1 MTFENSTLGEI
12 LKSAFSKEVWFEM
25 MIPALGTTMYMLIL
39 AVIIMLIF
47 GLLLGM
53 LLYMTDKN
61 GLTPVPALNNVL
73 SAIVNALRSLPS
85 MIMIIITIPLG
96 RAITGQGYGA
106 NSCIIALAISCIP
119 MFARL
124 VSNNMFEVSGG
135 KIEAARSMGADNST
149 ILMQVV
155 MPEALPGMIRSL
167 TVAVISV
174 LSMTALAGAFGA
186 GGIGH
191 IAVQYGFNRFRYDI
205 LIATVL
211 LLIVIAELI
220 QLLGDG
226 MARLVLRKRHMM

>member
-12 LKSAFSKEVWFEM
+12 LKSAFSAEVWRDM
-25 MIPALGTTMYMLIL
+25 MIPALGSTMYMLVMAL
-39 AVIIMLIF
+39 IIMLIF

-53 LLYMTDKN
+53 LLYVTDKN

-73 SAIVNALRSLPS
+73 SATVNALRSLPS

-96 RAITGQGYGA
+96 RMITGQGYGPNA
-106 NSCIIALAISCIP
+106 CIIALAISCIP

-124 VSNNMFEVSGG
+124 VSNNMFEVSQG
-135 KIEAARSMGADNST
+135 KIEAARSMGAGNGT
-149 ILMQVV
+149 ILTKVV
-155 MPEALPGMIRSL
+155 MPEALPAMIRSF

-211 LLIVIAELI
+211 VLIILAELI

-226 MARLVLRKRHMM
+226 AARLVLRKRHMM

>member
-12 LKSAFSKEVWFEM
+12 LKSAFSVEVWRDM
-25 MIPALGTTMYMLIL
+25 MIPALGSTIYMLVMAL
-39 AVIIMLIF
+39 IIMLIF
-47 GLLLGM
+47 GILLGM
-53 LLYMTDKN
+53 LLYITDKN

-96 RAITGQGYGA
+96 RMITGQGYGPNA
-106 NSCIIALAISCIP
+106 CIIALAISCIP

-124 VSNNMFEVSGG
+124 VSNNLFEVSQG
-135 KIEAARSMGADNST
+135 KIEAARAMGAGNGT
-149 ILMQVV
+149 ILMKIVI
-155 MPEALPGMIRSL
+155 PEALPALIRSF

-191 IAVQYGFNRFRYDI
+191 LAVQYGFNRFRYDI

-211 LLIVIAELI
+211 VLIIMAQLI
-220 QLLGDG
+220 QFFGDAA
-226 MARLVLRKRHMM
+226 ARLVLRKRHMM